1 MEWKNKGKL
10 KKNPKLHRLRVR
22 ERAGSADLPT
32 FFNQNSRKFYLL
44 SENQVNLDLKW
55 TIEGQINLKK
65 VKWKGPTLSKIINKE
80 NERRKKRRLSLN
92 SCNNGAMLDPEEK
105 MKGKEW

>member
-10 KKNPKLHRLRVR
+10 KKNPKLHRLQVR

-32 FFNQNSRKFYLL
+32 FFNQNSRKL
-44 SENQVNLDLKW
+44 S
-55 TIEGQINLKK
+55 IEGQVNLKK